1 MGHSRRGRGYRL
13 SASLLALW
21 LLLPSAA
28 RAEQMFSTAQQGGA
42 APIEAIRADYHA
54 AIDFLRRADAGL
66 ERLPAG
72 NACADMQSAESL
84 FRSVAAD
91 SRSLW
96 RNFSLP
102 EEVRRNMLEISTE
115 SLAYSREIQSAHTAY
130 CTPQRTVEEQ
140 QQDRLAAQ
148 ANSAYLSGLF
158 EKLEVTEDVW
168 KALNG
173 WGAPEEP
180 VAVRQ
185 FIASIHPGS
194 PYYDKAVKLLQKL
207 EAKQAARV
215 LKNTPVAANPAAVL
229 PEPGGAF
236 RDCAFCPEMVVVPD
250 DQQNTGYQRHPVPV
264 TLRHALAIGVSE
276 VTRGQWRAC
285 VDDGACPSAPLDDEA
300 PGLAT
305 DQHPVTRV
313 TYQEALD
320 YAAWLTRVTGQP
332 YDIPSEMEWEFAG
345 GGMGEK
351 NSGEGNGW
359 NYSGKTGKDI
369 WLKTSPVGYFGKDK
383 NGTVDMLGNVA
394 EWVQG
399 CYFPNYDNVT
409 GDGKVRGDPAT
420 CDTAPVKG
428 SGFGI
433 EEPLRLSGSVEGAKD
448 IRHPG
453 VGLRVV
459 RRGPRA
465 AKHYP
470 RVAAPELM
478 PEFEAFSMELPKT
491 DRFELPPKQHAW
503 KTPTVIIKGARL
515 DCRIFMLANY
525 FGGGPGD
532 PYFTLASNQA
542 FYRIHGNGYTFVSK
556 PGKVIDG
563 ANTWSGTMNWLNTP
577 YVFHIRH
584 TPGKPT
590 LAGYCEP
597 GGDPLETEA
606 ILSTLRWKGEST
618 AGVAGVA
625 LDSLPDISPDVA
637 EGWKRLTF
645 KGDLLLFK
653 WSRSKSNIPAEALET
668 RGFSLVVPGA
678 DWAGYRDLLMKV
690 GKISEQSLPECAVYD
705 TPPLTQAQIDAK
717 LAALP
722 PGTEYRVIDGGV
734 TVLAADGGSGE
745 RWIAGGRGL
754 HISCWPRGE
763 KAVIPGMRTM
773 MATLRWADEAA
784 TDGERW
790 WRKE

>member
-1 MGHSRRGRGYRL
+1 MEHAGRGRRYHRGI
-13 SASLLALW
+13 LLAAAV
-21 LLLPSAA
+21 LLTSAV
-28 RAEQMFSTAQQGGA
+28 RAEQMLSTAQQGGA
-42 APIEAIRADYHA
+42 AAIEAIRADYHT

-66 ERLPAG
+66 ARLPDG
-72 NACADMQSAESL
+72 NACADLQSAESL

-102 EEVRRNMLEISTE
+102 EDVRRNMLEISTE
-115 SLAYSREIQSAHTAY
+115 SLGYGREIQSAHTAY
-130 CTPQRTVEEQ
+130 CMPQRTAEEQ
-140 QQDRLAAQ
+140 RQDMQSAQ
-148 ANSAYLSGLF
+148 ENAAYLSGLF

-185 FIASIHPGS
+185 FIASIHAGS
-194 PYYDKAVKLLQKL
+194 PYYDKAVKLLNKL
-207 EAKQAARV
+207 EAKQASRV
-215 LKNTPVAANPAAVL
+215 LKTAPAESSPAAVL
-229 PEPGGAF
+229 PEPGGVF

-250 DQQNTGYQRHPVPV
+250 DQQNTGYPGNPVPV

-285 VDDGACPSAPLDDEA
+285 VDDGACPAEPLDDDA
-300 PGLAT
+300 AGLAN
-305 DQHPVTRV
+305 DRHPVTRV

-320 YAAWLTRVTGQP
+320 YAAWLGKVTGRP
-332 YDIPSEMEWEFAG
+332 YDIPAEMEWEFAG
-345 GGMGEK
+345 GGMTEK
-351 NSGEGNGW
+351 NSGEVNGW

-399 CYFPNYDNVT
+399 CYFPNYDNAT
-409 GDGKVRGDPAT
+409 GDGKVRGNPAA

-433 EEPLRLSGSVEGAKD
+433 EAPLRLSGSVEGAKD

-470 RVAAPELM
+470 RVAAPELI
-478 PEFEAFSMELPKT
+478 PEIEPFSMELPKS
-491 DRFELPPKQHAW
+491 DRFELPPKQHGW
-503 KTPTVIIKGARL
+503 RTPTVIVNGARL

-525 FGGGPGD
+525 FGGLPGD
-532 PYFTLASNQA
+532 PYFTLGSHQA

-606 ILSTLRWKGEST
+606 ILSTLRWKGESA
-618 AGVAGVA
+618 AGVAGTA
-625 LDSLPDISPDVA
+625 LDSLPDVSPDLA
-637 EGWKRLTF
+637 DGWKRLTF

-653 WSRSKSNIPAEALET
+653 WPRSKSNIPAEALET
-668 RGFSLVVPGA
+668 RGFSLMVPGA
-678 DWAGYRDLLMKV
+678 DWAGYRDFLMKV
-690 GKISEQSLPECAVYD
+690 GKISEQNLPECSVYD

-722 PGTEYRVIDGGV
+722 PGAEYRVIDGGV
-734 TVLAADGGSGE
+734 TVLAADGESGE
-745 RWIAGGRGL
+745 RWIAGARGL

-773 MATLRWADEAA
+773 MATLRWADEPA